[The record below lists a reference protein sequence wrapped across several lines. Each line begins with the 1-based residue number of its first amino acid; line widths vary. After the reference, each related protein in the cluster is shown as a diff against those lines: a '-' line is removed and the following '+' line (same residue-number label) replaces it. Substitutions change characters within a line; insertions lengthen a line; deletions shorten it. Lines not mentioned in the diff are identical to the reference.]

1 MKELNAIEMQEVSG
15 SGILSTAGSMV
26 GTGIGSILDAIIPGE
41 STLVTDACRTIGR
54 FIGAIAENPL
64 GIFGVV
70 LINLLNRNSGK

>member
-15 SGILSTAGSMV
+15 SGILSITGSMV
-26 GTGIGSILDAIIPGE
+26 GAGIGSMLDAIIPGE

-64 GIFGVV
+64 GIFGVI
-70 LINLLNRNSGK
+70 LSNLLSRNDG

>member
-26 GTGIGSILDAIIPGE
+26 GAGIGSILDAIIPGE

-70 LINLLNRNSGK
+70 LINLLSRNNGQ

>member
-15 SGILSTAGSMV
+15 SGILSTVGSMV
-26 GTGIGSILDAIIPGE
+26 GAGIGSIFDAIIPGE

-64 GIFGVV
+64 GVFGVI
-70 LINLLNRNSGK
+70 LGNLLNRNNG